1 MLSLYAGNSIS
12 PFVHF
17 SSIINPLCEE
27 FFPCSQKQTLYFFS
41 YFCRRQIEFQGMM
54 VFIYLETYQRIPP
67 IFFLQRLGWM
77 KDISFVYL
85 YWLSFSMRRRRR
97 SCEIEKW
104 FLVFAFLFQESLE
117 GWWDDK
123 YHQSFWWKSHHHWE
137 NGSSW
142 WYAGNLQWKSFLLNY
157 AFWICR
163 SRWRRR

>member
-1 MLSLYAGNSIS
+1 MWGIFSLLSKTDALLLFLFLPQTDRISRYDGIHISRNLPKNS
-12 PFVHF
+12 PH
-17 SSIINPLCEE
+17 L
-27 FFPCSQKQTLYFFS
+27 FPPT
-41 YFCRRQIEFQGMM
+41 IGMNEG
-54 VFIYLETYQRIPP
+54 YL
-67 IFFLQRLGWM
+67 
-77 KDISFVYL
+77 VCL